1 MLKKLILR
9 NAKRQ
14 LGDYVLYCITIA
26 CAVACMYAYNALLFS
41 DKVRQLPE
49 LEVLP
54 YMIIAVTLL
63 IILVMGWLVSY
74 MTGYMLK
81 RRSRELS
88 LYMVSGLSARTIA
101 GLFLYENLIIAG
113 TAFIA
118 GLPAGI
124 LLSWLVESAVL
135 KMFGMTFTLG
145 FSVSFKTA
153 GLTLFTSENLFTD
166 NANSMVADANL
177 MLFTNTVA
185 SMSDSKESV
194 SVPVKSYEASMITIN
209 DGTAFTLGALFMLL
223 LPLGLLIAGILVW
236 MERRKR

>member
-1 MLKKLILR
+1 
-9 NAKRQ
+9 
-14 LGDYVLYCITIA
+14 
-26 CAVACMYAYNALLFS
+26 
-41 DKVRQLPE
+41 
-49 LEVLP
+49 
-54 YMIIAVTLL
+54 MIIAVTLL

-209 DGTAFTLGALFMLL
+209 DGTAFTLAPCSCCFF
-223 LPLGLLIAGILVW
+223 
-236 MERRKR
+236 R